1 MLRHRLLRPA
11 VSLHSSSG
19 RKIMKKLRLELEA
32 LEVDSFETSQL
43 GYGGGT
49 VHGEQDKVSAG
60 PVTQCGGVQTCGEG
74 CGGGGG
80 GGGGQ
85 VPAGGATQC
94 GGIQTCGAGCGGGGG
109 GGGGQVSAGPVT
121 QCGGVQT
128 CGDGCQK

>member
-1 MLRHRLLRPA
+1 
-11 VSLHSSSG
+11 
-19 RKIMKKLRLELEA
+19 MKKLRLELDA
-32 LEVDSFETSQL
+32 LEVDSFQTSWL
-43 GYGGGT
+43 DHWNGT

-80 GGGGQ
+80 K
-85 VPAGGATQC
+85 VSAGPVTQC
-94 GGIQTCGAGCGGGGG
+94 GGVQTCGEGCGGGGGG